1 MKDKKDD
8 SEKADLLKRI
18 EVREKENNELANANS
33 RYKTENHRLLDFNKE
48 EKLRMDRDDLGPSVD
63 NFYFIKNMR
72 AGVHGFTHNE
82 DGEERKNLF
91 IIPFVGFSEDDRHL
105 LFELMNALA
114 KCYEATTWW
123 EDGEGRS
130 VGLKAVFTD
139 THLGEWHG
147 PNLPLIVPVP
157 EPVPEDEDQ

>member
-1 MKDKKDD
+1 MKDD

-18 EVREKENNELANANS
+18 EVLEKENNELANANS
-33 RYKTENHRLLDFNKE
+33 RYKTENHRLQDFNKE
-48 EKLRMDRDDLGPSVD
+48 ERLRLDRDYLGPSTD
-63 NFYFIKNMR
+63 NFFFIENMG

-105 LFELMNALA
+105 LFELMDALA

-139 THLGEWHG
+139 THLGEWH
-147 PNLPLIVPVP
+147 PTKSLPKPAP